1 MQFTYPS
8 MRKGHDLFGRW
19 RKESDPPTSDVRDLP
34 PGRPRVVDYS
44 NFVGRPDDSSRT
56 GCPLPSVDPELL
68 GQVSKRRPPNLIGAP
83 SSGGNPI
90 AAVNNAYNA
99 SQPASR
105 FVLSIRLLKTSG
117 IGPKPSRCHREV

>member
-19 RKESDPPTSDVRDLP
+19 RKESDPPTSDVRDLT

-68 GQVSKRRPPNLIGAP
+68 GQVSKRRQTQPDRR
-83 SSGGNPI
+83 
-90 AAVNNAYNA
+90 AVVGLEPHRGREQRLQRLTA
-99 SQPASR
+99 S
-105 FVLSIRLLKTSG
+105 
-117 IGPKPSRCHREV
+117 